1 MDTFLAAVLI
11 VAAQAASMPMPDAK
25 APDAKAPDTNA
36 PDAKITVTNAIVA
49 VPPVIVVKAAPMPP
63 RCDARPYQ
71 RLVGRTV
78 SDLLTARLPQGSR
91 IYRIDDP
98 TTGPPVSGRL
108 SVELNRST
116 RVRRVY
122 CS

>member
-1 MDTFLAAVLI
+1 MGTHLILALV
-11 VAAQAASMPMPDAK
+11 M
-25 APDAKAPDTNA
+25 
-36 PDAKITVTNAIVA
+36 VTQSPSLPTKQVA
-49 VPPVIVVKAAPMPP
+49 VSVTPPTQVATTQAPPQP
-63 RCDARPYQ
+63 VARCDARPWQ

-78 SDLLTARLPQGSR
+78 SDLLTIKLPEGTRVYRL
-91 IYRIDDP
+91 DDP
-98 TTGPPVSGRL
+98 PSQTITPGRL

>member
-1 MDTFLAAVLI
+1 MGTQLIWGLWVLVFIGQPTPPAPILAQVPKTTDISTPI
-11 VAAQAASMPMPDAK
+11 VPSSQAQK
-25 APDAKAPDTNA
+25 LVQIIAPL
-36 PDAKITVTNAIVA
+36 
-49 VPPVIVVKAAPMPP
+49 

-78 SDLLTARLPQGSR
+78 ADLLTAKLPPNTRVYRL
-91 IYRIDDP
+91 DDP
-98 TTGPPVSGRL
+98 VSAANPAGRL

>member
-1 MDTFLAAVLI
+1 MGTHVILGFAALMQASATPQPAPTPPSPPSTKASPQVN
-11 VAAQAASMPMPDAK
+11 VAAP
-25 APDAKAPDTNA
+25 APT
-36 PDAKITVTNAIVA
+36 
-49 VPPVIVVKAAPMPP
+49 
-63 RCDARPYQ
+63 RCDARPWQ
-71 RLVGRTV
+71 RLVGRTI
-78 SDLLTARLPQGSR
+78 SDLLTVKLPEGTR

-98 TTGPPVSGRL
+98 PGQAIASGRL

>member
-1 MDTFLAAVLI
+1 MGTQLI
-11 VAAQAASMPMPDAK
+11 LGLLMLMQATSPNVAPSPAPPPQKAPDSVAAK
-25 APDAKAPDTNA
+25 APT
-36 PDAKITVTNAIVA
+36 
-49 VPPVIVVKAAPMPP
+49 

-78 SDLLTARLPQGSR
+78 SDLLTARVPPNTR
-91 IYRIDDP
+91 IYRLDDP
-98 TTGPPVSGRL
+98 QTQPLQPGRL

>member
-1 MDTFLAAVLI
+1 MGTQLSLGLLMLMQVTSPN
-11 VAAQAASMPMPDAK
+11 VTPSPTTPQPK
-25 APDAKAPDTNA
+25 APE
-36 PDAKITVTNAIVA
+36 A
-49 VPPVIVVKAAPMPP
+49 VVVKAPP

-78 SDLLTARLPQGSR
+78 GDLLTARVPPNTR
-91 IYRIDDP
+91 IYRLDDP
-98 TTGPPVSGRL
+98 QTQPLQSGRL

-116 RVRRVY
+116 RVRRIY

>member
-1 MDTFLAAVLI
+1 MDAFLVAVWVL
-11 VAAQAASMPMPDAK
+11 AAQAVGVP
-25 APDAKAPDTNA
+25 APVTNA
-36 PDAKITVTNAIVA
+36 PVSNAIA
-49 VPPVIVVKAAPMPP
+49 PAAAIVVVKTAPKPP

-98 TTGPPVSGRL
+98 QTEPVVSGRL

>member
-1 MDTFLAAVLI
+1 MGTQLI
-11 VAAQAASMPMPDAK
+11 LGLMMLAQATTTPPAQPLPTVSK
-25 APDAKAPDTNA
+25 APDA
-36 PDAKITVTNAIVA
+36 VV
-49 VPPVIVVKAAPMPP
+49 VQPPA

-71 RLVGRTV
+71 RLVGRTM
-78 SDLLTARLPQGSR
+78 SDLLTARLPPNTR

-98 TTGPPVSGRL
+98 ITQAVQTGRL
-108 SVELNRST
+108 SVEINRST

>member
-1 MDTFLAAVLI
+1 MATQMILGALALLQVAVTPPPPPPPPPVAPPPKTSAATAVL
-11 VAAQAASMPMPDAK
+11 PL
-25 APDAKAPDTNA
+25 
-36 PDAKITVTNAIVA
+36 
-49 VPPVIVVKAAPMPP
+49 P
-63 RCDARPYQ
+63 RCDARPWQ

-78 SDLLTARLPQGSR
+78 SDLLTISLPKGTR
-91 IYRIDDP
+91 IYRLDDP
-98 TTGPPVSGRL
+98 PLATITPGRL

>member
-1 MDTFLAAVLI
+1 MDKVLVVASLLMAQVGPTNTI
-11 VAAQAASMPMPDAK
+11 V
-25 APDAKAPDTNA
+25 T
-36 PDAKITVTNAIVA
+36 
-49 VPPVIVVKAAPMPP
+49 PPIKTDPPQQVVVVKAVSPPP

-78 SDLLTARLPQGSR
+78 SDLLTARLPQGTR
-91 IYRIDDP
+91 IYRLDDP
-98 TTGPPVSGRL
+98 QTQPIVAGRL